1 MKNIVLLGAG
11 STAFTLELVR
21 DIVLTEGL
29 AGSTL
34 RLVDIDEGRLE
45 NARRIVELYKT
56 LRHIRTAGLLFRT
69 PGTSS
74 VR

>member
-45 NARRIVELYKT
+45 NARRIVELYKNET
-56 LRHIRTAGLLFRT
+56 GSRIDIE
-69 PGTSS
+69 
-74 VR
+74 V